1 MKEVY
6 VVCFKVYR
14 KDKIVTDSV
23 FLNRE
28 DAEDYVNQWNEWE
41 ESEDGQHDLW
51 FWTNVEYH
59 ETRVEI

>member
-23 FLNRE
+23 FKNRE
-28 DAEDYVNQWNEWE
+28 DAEDYVNKWNEWE
-41 ESEDGQHDLW
+41 ESERGQNDLW
-51 FWTNVEYH
+51 FINPVEYH
-59 ETRVEI
+59 ETRVEV